1 MFTLASP
8 RKPRRPGL
16 TPMIDVVFLLLV
28 FFMLAARFG
37 LDSTLE
43 LGIAAG
49 QAQWQGPPRLI
60 EVTPQETRLNGTPHA
75 PEAIIAA
82 LDGLSQDPARDTV
95 LIRARD
101 GASLQQ
107 VVTLMERLRAGG
119 YGQLMLVEQGQR

>member
-1 MFTLASP
+1 MFRLANP
-8 RKPRRPGL
+8 RPARRPSL

-37 LDSTLE
+37 LESTLE

-49 QAQWQGPPRLI
+49 QEQWQGPPRLI
-60 EVTPQETRLNGTPHA
+60 EVTPQETRLNGVAHA
-75 PEAIIAA
+75 PEALMAA
-82 LDGLSQDPARDTV
+82 LDGLAQDPARDTV

-119 YGQLMLVEQGQR
+119 YAQLMLVEQGQR